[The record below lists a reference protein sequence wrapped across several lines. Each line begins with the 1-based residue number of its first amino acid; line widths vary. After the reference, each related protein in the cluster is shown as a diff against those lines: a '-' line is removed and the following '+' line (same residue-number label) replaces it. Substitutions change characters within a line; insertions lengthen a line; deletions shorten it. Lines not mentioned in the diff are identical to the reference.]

1 MKERLTGAVI
11 LVALIVLLVPEL
23 LTGPL
28 RDRSATAP
36 AERSGQALR
45 RLPAAP
51 ATAPAGGIAS
61 QAGMPVR
68 SYTLRLTNAAV
79 LSGGA
84 DGDGAAPRGQP
95 APAASAA
102 PVAAPVIPPVAP
114 SPAVALGAA
123 AAHPAAQA
131 GSAHAAPR
139 PPRQARPVAARSA
152 ASERP
157 AAHPSRAWVVQL
169 GYFSVHANALR
180 LARRLRQKGVRVR
193 ITPSR
198 VRGRVLWRVWAGPLS
213 SRAAAAHLARRLR
226 SIGLRGEVLPG

>member
-51 ATAPAGGIAS
+51 AGGTAS

-84 DGDGAAPRGQP
+84 DGAASPRGQP

-102 PVAAPVIPPVAP
+102 PVAAPVITSVAP
-114 SPAVALGAA
+114 SPAVALAA
-123 AAHPAAQA
+123 AALHPAAQP
-131 GSAHAAPR
+131 GSAHAAPL
-139 PPRQARPVAARSA
+139 PPRQARPAAARSA

-180 LARRLRQKGVRVR
+180 LARRLRQKDVRVR